1 MSASDIPVSILSGG
15 LGAGKTTTLNHLLEN
30 APEEREIAVLVN
42 DMGEVNVDAA
52 LVERQVTLDDDETT
66 VTELSNGCICCGL
79 ANEFGQTIVELA
91 KTVEFDALVVEPS
104 GMSDPAEVAQTVRS
118 NRQAAFHYNLD
129 TIVTVVDAALFH
141 DVFIAG
147 AEVNEVTEDAKP
159 LSDLLAEQV
168 EFCDLVLLNKTDL
181 VTDEELAEV
190 ESLIRALQPQ
200 ADIETAER
208 GRVDPCVLLDVGR
221 FDLDRVSGGAG
232 WKQAHKYHQEATDDE
247 DGEGHDS
254 DDHDHEDSH
263 DNEGHSHEGHDHDDH
278 LHPPEEFGL
287 TSCNYGRPRPFHPER
302 LVDWLADVPADV
314 VRAKG
319 LMWVAGRERHALNC
333 NLAGTQ
339 VQVDVNGQWAATMP
353 EFQRKAYRE
362 ARPDLD
368 WDEEWGDREIDLVFI
383 GHDLDET
390 AIQNS
395 LDDCL
400 LTDVE
405 MDEDWERYE
414 NPFPG
419 RAEEELVFDADVDK
433 WGVATV

>member
-1 MSASDIPVSILSGG
+1 
-15 LGAGKTTTLNHLLEN
+15 
-30 APEEREIAVLVN
+30 
-42 DMGEVNVDAA
+42 VDAA

-91 KTVEFDALVVEPS
+91 KTAAFDALVVEPS

-118 NRQAAFHYNLD
+118 DRRAAFHYDLD

-141 DVFIAG
+141 DVFVAG
-147 AEVNEVTEDAKP
+147 AEVDEVTEDAKP

-181 VTDEELAEV
+181 VTDAELGDV
-190 ESLIRALQPQ
+190 ESVIRALQPQ
-200 ADIETAER
+200 ADIEATER
-208 GRVDPCVLLDVGR
+208 GRVDPSVLLDAGR
-221 FDLDRVSGGAG
+221 FDLDRVSGSAG
-232 WKQAHKYHQEATDDE
+232 WKQAHEYHQEAADDGDGHGSHGHE
-247 DGEGHDS
+247 DG
-254 DDHDHEDSH
+254 DSH
-263 DNEGHSHEGHDHDDH
+263 DHDEHDHDDH

-287 TSCNYGRPRPFHPER
+287 TSCRYDRQRPFHPER

-319 LMWVAGRERHALNC
+319 FIWVAGRERHALNC

-339 VQVDVNGQWAATMP
+339 VQVDVNGQWAVTLP
-353 EFQRKAYRE
+353 EFQRQSYRE

-390 AIQNS
+390 AIQRS
-395 LDDCL
+395 LDECL
-400 LTDVE
+400 LTDAE

-414 NPFPG
+414 NPFPD
-419 RAEEELVFDADVDK
+419 RAEAELVFDADVDK
-433 WGVATV
+433 WGVTTV

>member
-1 MSASDIPVSILSGG
+1 MSAPDIPVSIISGG

-30 APEEREIAVLVN
+30 APEERDVAVLVN
-42 DMGEVNVDAA
+42 DMGAVNVDAA
-52 LVERQVTLDDDETT
+52 LVERQLTLDDDETT

-79 ANEFGQTIVELA
+79 ANEFGRTIVELA
-91 KTVEFDALVVEPS
+91 TTAEFDALVVEPS

-118 NRQAAFHYNLD
+118 NRQAAFHYDLD

-141 DVFIAG
+141 DVFVAG
-147 AEVNEVTEDAKP
+147 SEVTEMTEDAKP

-168 EFCDLVLLNKTDL
+168 EFCDMVLLNKTDL
-181 VTDEELAEV
+181 VTDDELADI
-190 ESLIRALQPQ
+190 ESVVRALQPS
-200 ADIETAER
+200 AAVETTER
-208 GRVDPCVLLDVGR
+208 GWVDPSVLLDTGR

-232 WKQAHKYHQEATDDE
+232 WKQAHQYHQKETGTEDRGTHDSHEHDYE
-247 DGEGHDS
+247 DG
-254 DDHDHEDSH
+254 DSH
-263 DNEGHSHEGHDHDDH
+263 GHEEHDHDDH

-287 TSCNYGRPRPFHPER
+287 TSCSYGRQRPFHPER
-302 LVDWLADVPADV
+302 LVDWLADVPDDI

-353 EFQRKAYRE
+353 EFQRKSYRN

-383 GHDLDET
+383 GHGLDET
-390 AIQNS
+390 AIRDS
-395 LDDCL
+395 LDECL
-400 LTDVE
+400 LTDAE
-405 MDEDWERYE
+405 MDADWERYE

-433 WGVATV
+433 WGVTTV

>member
-1 MSASDIPVSILSGG
+1 ML
-15 LGAGKTTTLNHLLEN
+15 
-30 APEEREIAVLVN
+30 
-42 DMGEVNVDAA
+42 
-52 LVERQVTLDDDETT
+52 DDETT

-79 ANEFGQTIVELA
+79 ANEFGRTIVELA
-91 KTVEFDALVVEPS
+91 TTAEFDALVVEPS

-118 NRQAAFHYNLD
+118 NRQAAFHYDLD

-141 DVFIAG
+141 DVFVAG
-147 AEVNEVTEDAKP
+147 SEVTEMTEDAKP

-168 EFCDLVLLNKTDL
+168 EFCDMVLLNKTDL
-181 VTDEELAEV
+181 VTDDELADI
-190 ESLIRALQPQ
+190 ESVVRALQPS
-200 ADIETAER
+200 AAVETTER
-208 GRVDPCVLLDVGR
+208 GWVDPSVLLDTGR

-232 WKQAHKYHQEATDDE
+232 WKQAHQYHQKETGTE
-247 DGEGHDS
+247 DRGTHDS
-254 DDHDHEDSH
+254 HEHDHEDGDSH
-263 DNEGHSHEGHDHDDH
+263 GHEEHDHDDH

-287 TSCNYGRPRPFHPER
+287 TSCSYGRQRPFHPER
-302 LVDWLADVPADV
+302 LVDWLADVPDDI

-353 EFQRKAYRE
+353 EFQRKSYRN

-383 GHDLDET
+383 GHGLDET
-390 AIQNS
+390 AIRDS
-395 LDDCL
+395 LDECL
-400 LTDVE
+400 LTDAE
-405 MDEDWERYE
+405 MDADWERYE

-433 WGVATV
+433 WGVTTV

>member
-1 MSASDIPVSILSGG
+1 MSAPDIPVSIISGG

-30 APEEREIAVLVN
+30 APEERDVAVLVN
-42 DMGEVNVDAA
+42 DMGAVNVDAA
-52 LVERQVTLDDDETT
+52 LVERQLTLDDDETT

-79 ANEFGQTIVELA
+79 ANEFGRTIVELA
-91 KTVEFDALVVEPS
+91 TTAEFDALVVEPS

-118 NRQAAFHYNLD
+118 NRQAAFHYDLD

-141 DVFIAG
+141 DVFVAG
-147 AEVNEVTEDAKP
+147 SEVTEMTEDAKP

-168 EFCDLVLLNKTDL
+168 EFCDMVLLNKTDL
-181 VTDEELAEV
+181 VTDDELADI
-190 ESLIRALQPQ
+190 ESVVRALQPS
-200 ADIETAER
+200 AAVETTER
-208 GRVDPCVLLDVGR
+208 GWVDPSVLLDTGR

-232 WKQAHKYHQEATDDE
+232 WKQAHQYHQKETGTE
-247 DGEGHDS
+247 DRGTHDS
-254 DDHDHEDSH
+254 HEHDHEDGDSH
-263 DNEGHSHEGHDHDDH
+263 GHEEHDHDDH

-287 TSCNYGRPRPFHPER
+287 TSCSYGRQRPFHPER
-302 LVDWLADVPADV
+302 LVDWLADVPDDI

-353 EFQRKAYRE
+353 EFQRKSYRN

-383 GHDLDET
+383 GHGLDET
-390 AIQNS
+390 AIRDS
-395 LDDCL
+395 LDECL
-400 LTDVE
+400 LTDAE
-405 MDEDWERYE
+405 MDADWERYE

-433 WGVATV
+433 WGVTTV